1 LTSFR
6 GFARR
11 RMQMFGR
18 IVMMLTMLALVCI
31 TSAQASIGWIVYYE
45 DAFQGKVI
53 DTDTKEPIEGA
64 VVVAGYAIRTYGL
77 IESDT
82 DVVDAKE
89 VLTNKKG
96 EFYIPAHIFF
106 SLYPV
111 ARGETPEFIIY
122 KPGYTAYPETAY
134 FRHFP
139 HGPLSAGLENT
150 SRLFKKGVTV
160 ELKKLTTEE
169 ERLRTVPSGFSDMR
183 SRQLPLLYRAINQE
197 RKLFRLK
204 EVY

>member
-1 LTSFR
+1 ML
-6 GFARR
+6 
-11 RMQMFGR
+11 GR
-18 IVMMLTMLALVCI
+18 IVIMLTLLVLVCT
-31 TSAQASIGWIVYYE
+31 TSAHASMGWIVYYE

-111 ARGETPEFIIY
+111 ARGETPEFIVY

-134 FRHFP
+134 FRQFP
-139 HGPLSAGLENT
+139 HGPLSTGIDNT
-150 SRLFKKGVTV
+150 ARLFKKGVTV
-160 ELKKLTTEE
+160 ELKRLATEE

-183 SRQLPLLYRAINQE
+183 SRQLPLLYRAINE
-197 RKLFRLK
+197 EYRRFGLK
-204 EVY
+204 GVY